1 MLSPYNIL
9 YPHLSN
15 MVSGDDYII
24 SAKESLDY
32 LETIITA
39 NYLLTKK
46 KKVNIVAF
54 IVDIDANYFKIEDIS
69 GKNISS
75 SLIEVFI
82 GTTWVAK
89 DFGDSIPK
97 TDSSYTTGKIFVRMT
112 SSGDNIGR
120 NIFESKECDMY
131 VLSLSSIKK
140 FEYLLNGLTG
150 VVISGDSNETVLSI
164 DIPSLTIVTNV
175 KTYVVKHTDIIST
188 INVGDIIQR
197 FTMLDKVMSAEA
209 IDGYIKIKIKPGYEH
224 FSELVKSDVNVITEI
239 GSI

>member
-54 IVDIDANYFKIEDIS
+54 IVDIDANYFKIEDMS
-69 GKNISS
+69 GRNISS

-89 DFGDSIPK
+89 DFGDSIQRPIVHTQQVK
-97 TDSSYTTGKIFVRMT
+97 
-112 SSGDNIGR
+112 
-120 NIFESKECDMY
+120 
-131 VLSLSSIKK
+131 
-140 FEYLLNGLTG
+140 YL
-150 VVISGDSNETVLSI
+150 
-164 DIPSLTIVTNV
+164 
-175 KTYVVKHTDIIST
+175 
-188 INVGDIIQR
+188 
-197 FTMLDKVMSAEA
+197 
-209 IDGYIKIKIKPGYEH
+209 
-224 FSELVKSDVNVITEI
+224 
-239 GSI
+239 